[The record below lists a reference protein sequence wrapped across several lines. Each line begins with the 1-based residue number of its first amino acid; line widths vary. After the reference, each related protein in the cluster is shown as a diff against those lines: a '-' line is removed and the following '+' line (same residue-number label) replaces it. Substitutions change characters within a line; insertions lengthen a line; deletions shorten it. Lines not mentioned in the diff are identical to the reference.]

1 MQFNQQKWLAYC
13 GSAYAKAHL
22 CRRTDQ
28 FRDGGCLDHG
38 SFRQICATIAQKLWI
53 TYISQWEYEALFTL
67 SDTYMWCTLV
77 CYDGIWISPVFF
89 YFILTR
95 KTTSQPCSTR
105 RLAWVMC
112 WGVSVWGLNAA
123 LEKLHVNPQELKG
136 LPSLTHELEKIPGGR
151 CSLVNGSK
159 KGWKMMVGRLLS
171 EWICVGVFILY
182 FNFVWAVIPKCPQH
196 TLLLH
201 CSSWVATWSYSHL
214 SQFAYR

>member
-1 MQFNQQKWLAYC
+1 MKRYLPCQISTCDVLWYVMMGFEY
-13 GSAYAKAHL
+13 HL
-22 CRRTDQ
+22 
-28 FRDGGCLDHG
+28 
-38 SFRQICATIAQKLWI
+38 
-53 TYISQWEYEALFTL
+53 Y
-67 SDTYMWCTLV
+67 
-77 CYDGIWISPVFF
+77 FF
-89 YFILTR
+89 FHFILTR
-95 KTTSQPCSTR
+95 KTTSQPCSTP
-105 RLAWVMC
+105 AWVMC

-159 KGWKMMVGRLLS
+159 KGWKIMVGRLLS

-214 SQFAYR
+214 SQAAYR

>member
-1 MQFNQQKWLAYC
+1 MKRYLPCQISTCDVLWYVMMGFEY
-13 GSAYAKAHL
+13 HL
-22 CRRTDQ
+22 
-28 FRDGGCLDHG
+28 
-38 SFRQICATIAQKLWI
+38 
-53 TYISQWEYEALFTL
+53 Y
-67 SDTYMWCTLV
+67 
-77 CYDGIWISPVFF
+77 FF
-89 YFILTR
+89 HFILTR
-95 KTTSQPCSTR
+95 KTTSQPCSTP
-105 RLAWVMC
+105 AWVMC

-159 KGWKMMVGRLLS
+159 TGWKIMVGRL
-171 EWICVGVFILY
+171 WICVGVFILY
-182 FNFVWAVIPKCPQH
+182 FNFVWEVIPKCPQH